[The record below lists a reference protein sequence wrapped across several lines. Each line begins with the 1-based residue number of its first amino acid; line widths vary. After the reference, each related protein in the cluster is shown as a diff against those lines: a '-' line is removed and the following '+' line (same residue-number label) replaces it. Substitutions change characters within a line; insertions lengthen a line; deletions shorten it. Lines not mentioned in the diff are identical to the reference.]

1 MALAGTHVA
10 GLSDF
15 GFSLKS
21 GEHLAKLPLDERVL
35 VVPIGVM
42 LDENSAG
49 LFVTTLLGEPARGF
63 WGGDEEGHDEE
74 RANDLDHARKP
85 PGPL

>member
-1 MALAGTHVA
+1 LALASTHVA

-15 GFSLKS
+15 GFSLQS
-21 GEHLAKLPLDERVL
+21 REHLAKLPLDERVL
-35 VVPIGVM
+35 VVPVGVV
-42 LDENSAG
+42 LDEYGAC

-63 WGGDEEGHDEE
+63 RRGDEDGHDEKGT
-74 RANDLDHARKP
+74 NNLDHARKP